1 LLALARPAPQILL
14 STDRWN
20 TGFASPL
27 SDMSDATDYLMVH
40 ARKTIMDARRL
51 PPGPPKFWLRHIGSI
66 YHLLAKHGAYT
77 NIEFL
82 EDYRAA
88 RKAEEDLRRVTRLV
102 LV

>member
-1 LLALARPAPQILL
+1 MAAHRRC
-14 STDRWN
+14 SH
-20 TGFASPL
+20 
-27 SDMSDATDYLMVH
+27 MSDATDYLMAH

-51 PPGPPKFWLRHIGSI
+51 PPGPPKFWLRHIGSV
-66 YHLLAKHGAYT
+66 YHLLAKEGAYT

-88 RKAEEDLRRVTRLV
+88 RKAEEDLRKVTRLV